1 MSRDRQSSRPD
12 LQQAAHI
19 ATDARVEVILF
30 LGFVFW
36 GWLLVVFF
44 QGTNSL
50 SPPDAMLLYW
60 DGADLQMGTAE
71 AAVAAGQNEQT
82 GIMPPALSPLLFL
95 PIPVNFADEELLAT
109 ISGIGPKM
117 AGQIVTTREA
127 KGLFARP
134 QDLLAVPGIGPS
146 RMKTFAA
153 HLSFSLSP

>member
-12 LQQAAHI
+12 SQQAAHI
-19 ATDARVEVILF
+19 ANDARVEVILF
-30 LGFVFW
+30 LGIVFW

-44 QGTNSL
+44 QGATSL
-50 SPPDAMLLYW
+50 PPPDSMLLYW
-60 DGADLQMGTAE
+60 NGAALQLGTTE
-71 AAVAAGQNEQT
+71 AAVAGQNEKT

-127 KGLFARP
+127 HGFFARP

-153 HLSFSLSP
+153 HLSFSLSQ

>member
-1 MSRDRQSSRPD
+1 MSRDRLSSRSD
-12 LQQAAHI
+12 SQQAAHI
-19 ATDARVEVILF
+19 ANDARVEVILF
-30 LGFVFW
+30 LGIVFW

-44 QGTNSL
+44 QGTTSL
-50 SPPDAMLLYW
+50 SPQDSMLLYW
-60 DGADLQMGTAE
+60 DGAALQLGTAE
-71 AAVAAGQNEQT
+71 AAVAGQNEQA

-117 AGQIVTTREA
+117 AGRIVTTREA
-127 KGLFARP
+127 KGFFARP

-153 HLSFSLSP
+153 HLSFSLSQ

>member
-1 MSRDRQSSRPD
+1 MSSDRQSSRPD
-12 LQQAAHI
+12 SQQAPHI
-19 ATDARVEVILF
+19 AHDARVEVMLF
-30 LGFVFW
+30 LGIVFW

-44 QGTNSL
+44 QGKTSL
-50 SPPDAMLLYW
+50 PPQDPMLLYW
-60 DGADLQMGTAE
+60 NGATLQLGTAE
-71 AAVAAGQNEQT
+71 AAVAGQNDKT

-117 AGQIVTTREA
+117 AGQIVTTREV
-127 KGLFARP
+127 KGFFASP

-153 HLSFSLSP
+153 HLSFSLNQ